1 MPGPRGLHRSPPRS
15 STEWKKSAEPLHK
28 QWADNVRKAGG
39 DPDAIMK
46 ELKQSLAQ
54 IQGGVLTGAARSQFD
69 WTLSHSRLTP
79 AAAGCPP
86 PSPPM
91 GRCDPAKGR

>member
-1 MPGPRGLHRSPPRS
+1 MTLYWDNVAEQAVDPLTGTRDFEGYKIYRSEDYTFS
-15 STEWKKSAEPLHK
+15 DVYTITDAQLNEWKKSAEPLEK

-54 IQGGVLTGAARSQFD
+54 NKAAY
-69 WTLSHSRLTP
+69 
-79 AAAGCPP
+79 
-86 PSPPM
+86 
-91 GRCDPAKGR
+91 